1 MRQNRSISTSKGQRN
16 KDSNLNSL
24 TNELM
29 SKIGDLK
36 DQTNVFRPLSSK
48 NTTNKNFISQYDDL
62 EILSLVKPS
71 KSNKINEPTSIL

>member
-16 KDSNLNSL
+16 KNSNFDNL
-24 TNELM
+24 TNDLM

-36 DQTNVFRPLSSK
+36 DQTNVLRPLSSK
-48 NTTNKNFISQYDDL
+48 NTINKKIISHYDDL

-71 KSNKINEPTSIL
+71 RQSKISEPTSIL